1 MAPPRQMLRLQKAA
15 DLLDVSLSTMRRM
28 IRDGE
33 IPAGFVRGQLR
44 VAESDLRAYQD
55 SILSKAA

>member
-1 MAPPRQMLRLQKAA
+1 MLRLQKAA